1 MLSSRQSSKK
11 APRPTGEDA
20 ETLTLDEAVALFR
33 MALFRIGN
41 LIELPTHTPRLGLQ
55 LSNGACLG
63 LKLLLVARLQSNID
77 RLSVLLPEVTFLD
90 LVLD

>member
-1 MLSSRQSSKK
+1 
-11 APRPTGEDA
+11 
-20 ETLTLDEAVALFR
+20 

-77 RLSVLLPEVTFLD
+77 RLSVLLPEVTFSRPRSGLIRRD
-90 LVLD
+90 TRAGWDRREIALESADSGF